1 MPDSELPPSLP
12 VTWRPRRAM
21 ILAYG
26 FAVVMVVGSIAL
38 AVVLPPPFKLP
49 DKLGLVAFGC
59 LVAFLLHLL
68 GRLRVEADEGG
79 ITVVNALRVH
89 RYEWPEVLD
98 VTMPEGE
105 PWPRLDLAD
114 GSSVGAM
121 GIQGAEKA
129 RSRKAVA
136 ELRALIHAY
145 GEAPDHS

>member
-1 MPDSELPPSLP
+1 
-12 VTWRPRRAM
+12 M